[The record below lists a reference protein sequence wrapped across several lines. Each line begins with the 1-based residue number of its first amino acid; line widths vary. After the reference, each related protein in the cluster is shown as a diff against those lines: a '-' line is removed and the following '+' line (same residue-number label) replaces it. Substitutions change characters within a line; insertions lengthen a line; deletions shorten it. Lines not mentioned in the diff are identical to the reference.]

1 MKTVLISI
9 KEKWWKK
16 ILSGEKELEI
26 RKNRPKGIEYPFRV
40 VCYVTGRGIM
50 GAFTCDYIKKTNDY
64 KELSERSGLEP
75 GELFEYANGANG
87 KTDTCLYGWH
97 VKEGTPVEFDQ
108 AFKIDT
114 AGVVRP
120 PQSWCYI
127 QEYTANLVAYSFDGE
142 TYGATYNNT
151 KEALKDAIVEFEEFK
166 KHPLKRGI
174 PNKIFVGQ
182 CEFYRPSLSNSGYDA
197 IEAFSARPRTR
208 AASGPTITWTTP
220 QKNRSKNWKTALKL
234 SSRIGSR
241 NIIFTRI
248 FTRSR
253 PRMST
258 LTTAN
263 SLSRKGTRNESPSYN
278 GRRRGITCVYLRTGR
293 GRVV

>member
-127 QEYTANLVAYSFDGE
+127 
-142 TYGATYNNT
+142 
-151 KEALKDAIVEFEEFK
+151 
-166 KHPLKRGI
+166 
-174 PNKIFVGQ
+174 
-182 CEFYRPSLSNSGYDA
+182 
-197 IEAFSARPRTR
+197 
-208 AASGPTITWTTP
+208 
-220 QKNRSKNWKTALKL
+220 
-234 SSRIGSR
+234 
-241 NIIFTRI
+241 
-248 FTRSR
+248 
-253 PRMST
+253 
-258 LTTAN
+258 
-263 SLSRKGTRNESPSYN
+263 
-278 GRRRGITCVYLRTGR
+278 
-293 GRVV
+293 

>member
-1 MKTVLISI
+1 M
-9 KEKWWKK
+9 
-16 ILSGEKELEI
+16 
-26 RKNRPKGIEYPFRV
+26 
-40 VCYVTGRGIM
+40 TGRGIM

-75 GELFEYANGANG
+75 GELFEYANG

-97 VKEGTPVEFDQ
+97 VKEETPVEFDQ

-182 CEFYRPSLSNSGYDA
+182 CEFYRPSLSNSGYDV
-197 IEAFSARPRTR
+197 IEAVQCQAQDEGGEWADDYLDDATKEQIEELENGLEAVFQDWIQKYNFYPNFYTIP
-208 AASGPTITWTTP
+208 AAD
-220 QKNRSKNWKTALKL
+220 
-234 SSRIGSR
+234 
-241 NIIFTRI
+241 
-248 FTRSR
+248 
-253 PRMST
+253 
-258 LTTAN
+258 
-263 SLSRKGTRNESPSYN
+263 
-278 GRRRGITCVYLRTGR
+278 VYTYDGEQLIQEGDAK
-293 GRVV
+293 

>member
-64 KELSERSGLEP
+64 KELSECSGLEP

-97 VKEGTPVEFDQ
+97 VQKGTPVEFDQ

-114 AGVVRP
+114 AGVTRP

-151 KEALKDAIVEFEEFK
+151 KEALKDAITEFEEFK
-166 KHPLKRGI
+166 KYPPKRGI

-182 CEFYRPSLSNSGYDA
+182 
-197 IEAFSARPRTR
+197 
-208 AASGPTITWTTP
+208 
-220 QKNRSKNWKTALKL
+220 
-234 SSRIGSR
+234 
-241 NIIFTRI
+241 
-248 FTRSR
+248 
-253 PRMST
+253 
-258 LTTAN
+258 
-263 SLSRKGTRNESPSYN
+263 
-278 GRRRGITCVYLRTGR
+278 
-293 GRVV
+293 

>member
-75 GELFEYANGANG
+75 GELFEYANG

-97 VKEGTPVEFDQ
+97 VKEETPVEFDQ
-108 AFKIDT
+108 A
-114 AGVVRP
+114 
-120 PQSWCYI
+120 
-127 QEYTANLVAYSFDGE
+127 YTANLVAYSFDGE

-182 CEFYRPSLSNSGYDA
+182 CEFYRPSLSNSGYDV
-197 IEAFSARPRTR
+197 IEAVQCQAQDEGGEWADDYLDDATKEQIEELENGLEAVFQDWIQKYNFYPNFYTIP
-208 AASGPTITWTTP
+208 AAD
-220 QKNRSKNWKTALKL
+220 
-234 SSRIGSR
+234 
-241 NIIFTRI
+241 
-248 FTRSR
+248 
-253 PRMST
+253 
-258 LTTAN
+258 
-263 SLSRKGTRNESPSYN
+263 
-278 GRRRGITCVYLRTGR
+278 VYTYDGEQLIQEGDAK
-293 GRVV
+293 

>member
-64 KELSERSGLEP
+64 KELSECSGLEP

-97 VKEGTPVEFDQ
+97 VQKGTPVEFGQ

-114 AGVVRP
+114 AGVTRP
-120 PQSWCYI
+120 PQ
-127 QEYTANLVAYSFDGE
+127 
-142 TYGATYNNT
+142 
-151 KEALKDAIVEFEEFK
+151 
-166 KHPLKRGI
+166 R
-174 PNKIFVGQ
+174 
-182 CEFYRPSLSNSGYDA
+182 
-197 IEAFSARPRTR
+197 
-208 AASGPTITWTTP
+208 
-220 QKNRSKNWKTALKL
+220 NRSKNWKTALKL

-263 SLSRKGTRNESPSYN
+263 SLSRKGTRNKSPGYN
-278 GRRRGITCVYLRTGR
+278 GRRRGVPGVYLRTGR
-293 GRVV
+293 GRVVQKRR

>member
-64 KELSERSGLEP
+64 KELSKRSGLEP

-97 VKEGTPVEFDQ
+97 VQEGTAVEFDQ

-114 AGVVRP
+114 AGVTRP

-127 QEYTANLVAYSFDGE
+127 QEYTANGLR
-142 TYGATYNNT
+142 
-151 KEALKDAIVEFEEFK
+151 I
-166 KHPLKRGI
+166 
-174 PNKIFVGQ
+174 
-182 CEFYRPSLSNSGYDA
+182 
-197 IEAFSARPRTR
+197 ARR
-208 AASGPTITWTTP
+208 
-220 QKNRSKNWKTALKL
+220 
-234 SSRIGSR
+234 R
-241 NIIFTRI
+241 NIR
-248 FTRSR
+248 RD
-253 PRMST
+253 
-258 LTTAN
+258 LTTTR
-263 SLSRKGTRNESPSYN
+263 RKP
-278 GRRRGITCVYLRTGR
+278 
-293 GRVV
+293 

>member
-64 KELSERSGLEP
+64 KELSECSGLEP

-97 VKEGTPVEFDQ
+97 VQEGTPVEFDQ

-114 AGVVRP
+114 AGVVK
-120 PQSWCYI
+120 
-127 QEYTANLVAYSFDGE
+127 AAAKLVLYSGIHGE
-142 TYGATYNNT
+142 
-151 KEALKDAIVEFEEFK
+151 
-166 KHPLKRGI
+166 P
-174 PNKIFVGQ
+174 
-182 CEFYRPSLSNSGYDA
+182 
-197 IEAFSARPRTR
+197 
-208 AASGPTITWTTP
+208 
-220 QKNRSKNWKTALKL
+220 
-234 SSRIGSR
+234 
-241 NIIFTRI
+241 
-248 FTRSR
+248 
-253 PRMST
+253 
-258 LTTAN
+258 
-263 SLSRKGTRNESPSYN
+263 
-278 GRRRGITCVYLRTGR
+278 
-293 GRVV
+293 GRV

>member
-50 GAFTCDYIKKTNDY
+50 GAFICDYIKKTNDY

-97 VKEGTPVEFDQ
+97 VQEGTPVEFDQ

-114 AGVVRP
+114 AGVTRP

-166 KHPLKRGI
+166 KYPPKRGI

-182 CEFYRPSLSNSGYDA
+182 CEFYRPSLSNSGYDV
-197 IEAFSARPRTR
+197 IEAVQSQAQDEGGEWADDYLNDATKEQIEELENGLEAVFQDWIQKYNFYPNFYTIP
-208 AASGPTITWTTP
+208 AAD
-220 QKNRSKNWKTALKL
+220 
-234 SSRIGSR
+234 
-241 NIIFTRI
+241 
-248 FTRSR
+248 
-253 PRMST
+253 
-258 LTTAN
+258 
-263 SLSRKGTRNESPSYN
+263 
-278 GRRRGITCVYLRTGR
+278 VYTYDGEQLIQEGDTK
-293 GRVV
+293 

>member
-114 AGVVRP
+114 AGVTRP

-127 QEYTANLVAYSFDGE
+127 QEYTAN
-142 TYGATYNNT
+142 
-151 KEALKDAIVEFEEFK
+151 
-166 KHPLKRGI
+166 
-174 PNKIFVGQ
+174 
-182 CEFYRPSLSNSGYDA
+182 
-197 IEAFSARPRTR
+197 
-208 AASGPTITWTTP
+208 
-220 QKNRSKNWKTALKL
+220 
-234 SSRIGSR
+234 
-241 NIIFTRI
+241 
-248 FTRSR
+248 
-253 PRMST
+253 
-258 LTTAN
+258 
-263 SLSRKGTRNESPSYN
+263 SLSRKETRNESLGYN
-278 GRRRGITCVYLRTGR
+278 GRRRGIPGVYLRTGR
-293 GRVV
+293 GRVA